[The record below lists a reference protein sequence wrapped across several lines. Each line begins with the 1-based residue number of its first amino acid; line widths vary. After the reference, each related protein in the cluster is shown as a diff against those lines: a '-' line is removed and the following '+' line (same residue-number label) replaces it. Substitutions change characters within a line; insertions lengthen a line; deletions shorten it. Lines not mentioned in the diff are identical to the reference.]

1 MGIMMLGMENH
12 LMINRMMI
20 KLLRKVKHIRYVE
33 SYVTELRSKICSQA
47 CLYGSVD
54 SKTRDLFLKY
64 NDYLIKLR
72 NENK

>member
-1 MGIMMLGMENH
+1 
-12 LMINRMMI
+12 MINRMMI
-20 KLLRKVKHIRYVE
+20 KLLRKIKHIRYVE
-33 SYVTELRSKICSQA
+33 SYVTELRGKICSQA

-54 SKTRDLFLKY
+54 GKTRDLFLKY